1 MQRLKHTNRIV
12 TQLQSAI
19 SFTVKTNSHGDSDIM
34 VEALSSLVAR
44 VVARVEGRVSHGFR
58 RRKVLNNFFY

>member
-1 MQRLKHTNRIV
+1 
-12 TQLQSAI
+12 
-19 SFTVKTNSHGDSDIM
+19 M
-34 VEALSSLVAR
+34 VEALSSLVAGV